1 MLWAPYIVHF
11 SQGLAENNFGGS
23 INATNYMTEGL
34 SLEKPLI
41 AGLDRDESVQLLDGG
56 FE

>member
-1 MLWAPYIVHF
+1 
-11 SQGLAENNFGGS
+11 
-23 INATNYMTEGL
+23 MTEGL
-34 SLEKPLI
+34 SLEEPVI